1 VSTTR
6 AALAV
11 LAVLLAAAGTAPAG
25 EPLYVVEQVVVSLN
39 AQADGSGE
47 RIASLKSGDRVEL
60 LERAGE
66 SVHVRLPD
74 GREGW
79 LRAIYVSGDEPMR
92 PRLMQSE
99 AEVARLRAELARTQ
113 AQLNA
118 SAAAPPAAAAGA
130 VAQAAAVAP
139 LPEEPTAAGGLFNT
153 ADATPR
159 RVWPWALAT
168 AVAGLLLG
176 FALGWR
182 MLDRSIRK
190 KYGGLKIY

>member
-1 VSTTR
+1 MKVR
-6 AALAV
+6 AALGGL
-11 LAVLLAAAGTAPAG
+11 LALVLLALVPDVRAADV
-25 EPLYVVEQVVVSLN
+25 LYVVEQVVVSLN
-39 AQADGSGE
+39 STPDGTGE
-47 RIASLKSGDRVEL
+47 RVASLKSGDRVEL

-92 PRLMQSE
+92 PRLQQSE
-99 AEVARLRAELARTQ
+99 SEVTRLKAQVSRLE
-113 AQLNA
+113 AQL
-118 SAAAPPAAAAGA
+118 SAAASLSASA
-130 VAQAAAVAP
+130 
-139 LPEEPTAAGGLFNT
+139 PTAATAPPVTAAAESAPGGLFS
-153 ADATPR
+153 AAQPAPR
-159 RVWPWALAT
+159 RLWPWALTSAL
-168 AVAGLLLG
+168 VALLLG